1 MEWNLVKGNTYTVD
15 VTAGTLLFYKTGE
28 HDGILV
34 DTGYAREDR
43 EPLIRF
49 FEETGVRPIGIIVS
63 HTHYDAG
70 NAEHLKYRY
79 KCPILASLAEA
90 GTAVSEMAYRGAY
103 PAMTPREIDD
113 MMAGQCY

>member
-43 EPLIRF
+43 EPLIRL

-63 HTHYDAG
+63 HLTTNPKLTIIEIGFIDKLVIPSKATLLY
-70 NAEHLKYRY
+70 Y
-79 KCPILASLAEA
+79 
-90 GTAVSEMAYRGAY
+90 VS
-103 PAMTPREIDD
+103 
-113 MMAGQCY
+113 

>member
-49 FEETGVRPIGIIVS
+49 
-63 HTHYDAG
+63 
-70 NAEHLKYRY
+70 
-79 KCPILASLAEA
+79 
-90 GTAVSEMAYRGAY
+90 
-103 PAMTPREIDD
+103 
-113 MMAGQCY
+113 